1 MKILSPKIHGIL
13 DYVVVGLFLA
23 APSLFGFGGL
33 PAAIAYTL
41 AGVHLALTLVTAFP
55 LGAVKLVPLPV
66 HGAIELV
73 VSLVLPALPFVLRF
87 AADPVARNFFIG
99 AGVAIFFTWLIT
111 DYRGPAT
118 AA

>member
-1 MKILSPKIHGIL
+1 MKILRPKMHGIL

-33 PAAIAYTL
+33 PAAIAYAL
-41 AGVHLALTLVTAFP
+41 AGVHLALTLMTAFP

-73 VSLVLPALPFVLRF
+73 VSLALPALPFVLRF
-87 AADPVARNFFIG
+87 AAEPVARNFFLG
-99 AGVAIFFTWLIT
+99 AGAVIFITWLIT
-111 DYRGPAT
+111 DYRGAT
-118 AA
+118 AAA